1 MLQDNSFSEEESFTK
16 SLGKRAQTCHHDFPS
31 ILMPSLLNLDLMSHR
46 NHPKIISEI
55 ITWRELQLQEKLCP
69 TWNLILWS
77 QRTVW
82 EVQGYSTYICISHL
96 CQTMVMSPQNM
107 KHYRILKC
115 NLFFQVFLISFL
127 WTSYFLTYLSHTRII
142 NVNHPQPCLYLRKC
156 LFFSVQFSLCV
167 HSALQSVSLSFLSI
181 ICDILLSCLST
192 TSMCCSL
199 HLRHLCKYPGLLNL
213 KSKISKPHNLL
224 KPWLY
229 FLPFLIS
236 FYFSGFTLP
245 YMNFCFWFR

>member
-1 MLQDNSFSEEESFTK
+1 MIQDNSFSEEENFTK

-31 ILMPSLLNLDLMSHR
+31 LLMPSLLNLDLMSHR

-107 KHYRILKC
+107 KHYRSVICFSKSSWFPSSELLTFLPIFLIQELLTWITPNLACISGNVSSSQCNFPYVYILPC
-115 NLFFQVFLISFL
+115 NLSLCLSYLSSMTF
-127 WTSYFLTYLSHTRII
+127 YFLVFQLPLCAVPFTSDIY
-142 NVNHPQPCLYLRKC
+142 VNIQ
-156 LFFSVQFSLCV
+156 
-167 HSALQSVSLSFLSI
+167 VS
-181 ICDILLSCLST
+181 
-192 TSMCCSL
+192 
-199 HLRHLCKYPGLLNL
+199 
-213 KSKISKPHNLL
+213 
-224 KPWLY
+224 
-229 FLPFLIS
+229 
-236 FYFSGFTLP
+236 
-245 YMNFCFWFR
+245 